1 MADIKWSSFPA
12 TTGTSPGD
20 SLVGLHSGANERFLV
35 SNTPSASGVALWD
48 ANSNLSANN
57 TINGYATTVTA
68 AGTTTLTVA
77 SKYQQYFTGSTTQ
90 TVVMP
95 VTSTLVTGQSW
106 LIVNNSSG
114 NVTVNASDSSLILT
128 MTPNTQAVITCIS
141 TSFTSNAGW
150 NNQYVLNQLTPSS
163 SNANISSTNVGGIAD
178 YGNDIY
184 SLSYQSY
191 FVFNSF
197 YQNLLCMA
205 YSASG
210 ISLATINFGNVQ
222 ALTSS
227 FTPNFALLTSISFP
241 SLLFS
246 LAGGITLNTPSLT
259 TFSAPNLMF
268 LSASF
273 TLTNT
278 ALTTLSLPSYTGT
291 GNSLVFTASASL
303 ATISLPVLRIVFG
316 ISGTLPALTTFTLT
330 SLQVMGSYTLTANAL
345 TTLDLPALLSIG
357 SSTYSFTANF
367 APAGTSLAT
376 INMPLLTQVNGTFS
390 PTLAALTT
398 LTLTNLQSV
407 TGAFGLT
414 AASLTTLSMPALTT
428 LGAGF
433 SPVCAAATT
442 VTLTLLSSITGAVA
456 ASFASLATLSLPALT
471 TVTSTFTITA
481 ANLVTFS
488 MNTGLLNIGGN
499 FTMTGMK
506 LNQASVD
513 GILVRLAALDGTG
526 GTTSYN
532 NRTVNLSGGTSSA
545 PSATGLTAK
554 ATLQARGCTVT
565 TN

>member
-141 TSFTSNAGW
+141 TSVTSNAGW
-150 NNQYVLNQLTPSS
+150 NNQYVLQSLAPSQNQ
-163 SNANISSTNVGGIAD
+163 GGVIAS
-178 YGNDIY
+178 GGAT
-184 SLSYQSY
+184 
-191 FVFNSF
+191 NSF
-197 YQNLLCMA
+197 YLSYSYSSYTIAGTFYPYLLSSSFAAVNPYGPSTFSLGNIQIISTISFNWKNLTTITGDNILICTGSMA
-205 YSASG
+205 WNAPLLTSVSFANLIYAG
-210 ISLATINFGNVQ
+210 
-222 ALTSS
+222 ALTLTWTNSLTS
-227 FTPNFALLTSISFP
+227 LSMPNLVFLSNFTATSATSLQSISFP
-241 SLLFS
+241 SLLVINNS
-246 LAGGITLNTPSLT
+246 G
-259 TFSAPNLMF
+259 NL
-268 LSASF
+268 S
-273 TLTNT
+273 
-278 ALTTLSLPSYTGT
+278 
-291 GNSLVFTASASL
+291 
-303 ATISLPVLRIVFG
+303 
-316 ISGTLPALTTFTLT
+316 ISGTLPALTSFSMPL
-330 SLQVMGSYTLTANAL
+330 LAVLPGGITLTANAL
-345 TTLDLPALLSIG
+345 TTWSMPSLQYIGIAEDNLSG
-357 SSTYSFTANF
+357 AFTPVANN
-367 APAGTSLAT
+367 LAT
-376 INMPLLTQVNGTFS
+376 LSMGSLISVNGAFNPTLPLLTS
-390 PTLAALTT
+390 
-398 LTLTNLQSV
+398 LTLTSLQAV

-414 AASLTTLSMPALTT
+414 AASLTTLAMPALTT

-433 SPVCAAATT
+433 APVCAAATT
-442 VTLTLLSSITGAVA
+442 VTLTSLSSITGTVA
-456 ASFASLATLSLPALT
+456 ASFASLTTLSLPALT

-532 NRTVNLSGGTSSA
+532 NRTVNLSGGTSST
-545 PSATGLTAK
+545 PSATGLAAK